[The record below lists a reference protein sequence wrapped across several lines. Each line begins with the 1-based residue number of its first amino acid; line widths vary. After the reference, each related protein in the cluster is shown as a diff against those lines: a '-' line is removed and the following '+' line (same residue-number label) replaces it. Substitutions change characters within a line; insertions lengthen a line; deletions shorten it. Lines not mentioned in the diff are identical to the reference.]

1 MFEHASD
8 ATWALTQN
16 GAILAERPLKVDA
29 AADGGRQADTA
40 AAAAA
45 AKGKGKW
52 RAPEGGVANPTEEV
66 RCFVG
71 NLAWEVR
78 AASHGLSCSLHIYCR
93 SDLGCL
99 VCLWI
104 ATCDGLQV

>member
-1 MFEHASD
+1 MR
-8 ATWALTQN
+8 TGAL
-16 GAILAERPLKVDA
+16 LADRPLKVDA
-29 AADGGRQADTA
+29 AADGGRQADAA

-52 RAPEGGVANPTEEV
+52 RAPEGGAANPTEEV

-78 AASHGLSCSLHIYCR
+78 AASHGLSCSRRPAAHLR
-93 SDLGCL
+93 SDLLRTRLSGAL
-99 VCLWI
+99 VDRDL
-104 ATCDGLQV
+104 

>member
-16 GAILAERPLKVDA
+16 GALLADRPLMVDA
-29 AADGGRQADTA
+29 AADGGRQADAA

-52 RAPEGGVANPTEEV
+52 RAPEGGGANPTEEV

-71 NLAWEVR
+71 NLAFATTSDE
-78 AASHGLSCSLHIYCR
+78 LS
-93 SDLGCL
+93 LGPL
-99 VCLWI
+99 AFTESI
-104 ATCDGLQV
+104 DR

>member
-1 MFEHASD
+1 MR
-8 ATWALTQN
+8 TGAL
-16 GAILAERPLKVDA
+16 LADRPLKVDA
-29 AADGGRQADTA
+29 AADGGRQADAA

-52 RAPEGGVANPTEEV
+52 RAPEAGAANPTEEV

-78 AASHGLSCSLHIYCR
+78 AASHGLSCSQASCCTSSVR
-93 SDLGCL
+93 SRLSGALVDRDL
-99 VCLWI
+99 
-104 ATCDGLQV
+104 